1 MCWPRDIDGPYDV
14 VVVGSKAYDLD
25 ATMDSFAPAVGPNT
39 VILPLLNGMKHIDQ
53 LVERFGDERVLGG
66 LCMISATL
74 DDEGRVLHLNDM
86 HGLSY
91 GERAGGRSARVD
103 AIAAQFA
110 GAKFDA
116 TASET
121 IAQDMW
127 EKWVFIASAA
137 GLTSLMRAT
146 IGDIVA
152 AGGQDVA
159 LSIFD
164 ECCAIAAHNGFAPR
178 PAAIQRGRAV
188 VTTAGSPMTASMY
201 KDMVRGA
208 AVEADHIVGDLLG
221 RAPQSGSGD
230 SGGSQFRRFAGAH
243 GAARR
248 LRPPQGLR
256 GPARPRGRLTRMA
269 DALAFLHTAQPHV
282 QTFGRLV
289 RDMAPDLDVRHLVM
303 EELLADA
310 RVVGVDNAAL
320 VQRVQEAMREAAS
333 DGAAV
338 VVCTCSTIGGIAE
351 KTATGG
357 AFSALR
363 IDRAMADRAVRT
375 GPRVLIVA
383 AVESTLEPT
392 TALILSAATQAGV
405 GTRPSALLV
414 QEAWAHFQAGD
425 TGRYVETLAA
435 AIRSAVGKAD
445 VVVLAQA
452 SMAPVTPLLAD
463 LGIDVLSSPG
473 LGVAHAV
480 ATLRAS
486 GNAWTAGSMGMLY
499 GPQG

>member
-1 MCWPRDIDGPYDV
+1 MRFLVVGAGALGGYFGGRLLEVGRDVTFLLRPRRAAQLAKTGLVVQSPFGNLELPAPRHVLAENIDGPYDV
-14 VVVGSKAYDLD
+14 VVVGSKAYDLES
-25 ATMDSFAPAVGPNT
+25 TMDSFAPAVGPNT

-53 LVERFGDERVLGG
+53 LVERFGNERVLGG

-137 GLTSLMRAT
+137 GLTSLMRAS

-208 AVEADHIVGDLLG
+208 AVEADHIVGDLLS
-221 RAPQSGSGD
+221 RAPKND
-230 SGGSQFRRFAGAH
+230 SPVPTVLRTAYVHLKAYE
-243 GAARR
+243 ARR
-248 LRPPQGLR
+248 
-256 GPARPRGRLTRMA
+256 A
-269 DALAFLHTAQPHV
+269 
-282 QTFGRLV
+282 
-289 RDMAPDLDVRHLVM
+289 
-303 EELLADA
+303 
-310 RVVGVDNAAL
+310 
-320 VQRVQEAMREAAS
+320 REA
-333 DGAAV
+333 G
-338 VVCTCSTIGGIAE
+338 
-351 KTATGG
+351 
-357 AFSALR
+357 
-363 IDRAMADRAVRT
+363 
-375 GPRVLIVA
+375 
-383 AVESTLEPT
+383 
-392 TALILSAATQAGV
+392 
-405 GTRPSALLV
+405 
-414 QEAWAHFQAGD
+414 
-425 TGRYVETLAA
+425 
-435 AIRSAVGKAD
+435 
-445 VVVLAQA
+445 
-452 SMAPVTPLLAD
+452 
-463 LGIDVLSSPG
+463 
-473 LGVAHAV
+473 
-480 ATLRAS
+480 
-486 GNAWTAGSMGMLY
+486 
-499 GPQG
+499 

>member
-1 MCWPRDIDGPYDV
+1 MRFLVVGAGALGGYFGGRLLEAGRDVTFLLRPRRAAQLAKTGLVVQSPFGNLELPAPRHVLAEDIDGPYDV

-25 ATMDSFAPAVGPNT
+25 ATMDSFAPAIGPNT
-39 VILPLLNGMKHIDQ
+39 AILPLLNGMKHIDQ

-230 SGGSQFRRFAGAH
+230 SPVPTVLRTAYVHLKAYE
-243 GAARR
+243 ARR
-248 LRPPQGLR
+248 
-256 GPARPRGRLTRMA
+256 A
-269 DALAFLHTAQPHV
+269 
-282 QTFGRLV
+282 
-289 RDMAPDLDVRHLVM
+289 
-303 EELLADA
+303 
-310 RVVGVDNAAL
+310 
-320 VQRVQEAMREAAS
+320 REA
-333 DGAAV
+333 G
-338 VVCTCSTIGGIAE
+338 
-351 KTATGG
+351 
-357 AFSALR
+357 
-363 IDRAMADRAVRT
+363 
-375 GPRVLIVA
+375 
-383 AVESTLEPT
+383 
-392 TALILSAATQAGV
+392 
-405 GTRPSALLV
+405 
-414 QEAWAHFQAGD
+414 
-425 TGRYVETLAA
+425 
-435 AIRSAVGKAD
+435 
-445 VVVLAQA
+445 
-452 SMAPVTPLLAD
+452 
-463 LGIDVLSSPG
+463 
-473 LGVAHAV
+473 
-480 ATLRAS
+480 
-486 GNAWTAGSMGMLY
+486 
-499 GPQG
+499 